1 LAGGIPTYAALRV
14 RDLYPGIDLV
24 YYTGRHGLE
33 YDFVVGPG
41 PIRAASASP
50 PPGLRRTPGMAI
62 WSGAPRAACWC
73 SPRPRSTS
81 AASARGR
88 PAATGSVRAAQ
99 TTFTVG

>member
-1 LAGGIPTYAALRV
+1 MAGGIPTYAALRV

-62 WSGAPRAACWC
+62 WSGAPRAA
-73 SPRPRSTS
+73 
-81 AASARGR
+81 
-88 PAATGSVRAAQ
+88 Q
-99 TTFTVG
+99 TTFTVGERRRGEKVPQVRTR